1 MSGTMGPRAATQAPV
16 ESSFPGGAAPL
27 TSILLTDELRRRP
40 LRAPEYERENSALVS
55 LVSALA
61 DSPRTILQTLADKV
75 LEVLQAGSAGLSLL
89 TKDET
94 RFYWA
99 AIAGAW
105 GPHIGGGTPRSFG
118 PCGDVLDRNVPMLF
132 THWELRYPYLGS
144 ATPLADEGLLV
155 PFHVN
160 GRAVGTI
167 WAIAHEKTRTF
178 DLEDL
183 RLLESLG
190 RFASAAYQAVQSI
203 ENLTLEVTA
212 RKQAE
217 STVRELAN
225 GLETQVRVRTQELE
239 QEIAER
245 KHAEHRLRRSEAL
258 LSEAQRLS
266 STGSFSW
273 RVVTDEITWSE
284 ELYRIYEIEVGTPV
298 TVELIRTRVHPED
311 TSLIEKMKIDQVT
324 DGGSFDWQYR
334 LLMPDRSIKY
344 LHAVAHASRG
354 EDGQLEYTA
363 AVRDVTARRASQEAL
378 DKTRAQLTHVAR
390 VTSLG
395 ALTASIAHEVNQPL
409 SGITTN
415 ASTCLRMLDADPPD
429 VAGAR
434 ETAKRTLR
442 DSQRASEVIT
452 RLRRLLTKREVVTEP
467 VDLNDAIREVLA
479 LSIGELQRARVVVD
493 TALADNLPP
502 VLGDRVQLQ
511 QVFLNLIMNA
521 AEAMTGVDDRPREL
535 TVRSELED
543 GGGVRVTVQDSGVG
557 FAPQDVDRLFEAFYT
572 TKSGGMGMGLS
583 LSRSIVERHQG
594 RLWAALNTGPGATFA
609 FSIAAG
615 TKL

>member
-1 MSGTMGPRAATQAPV
+1 
-16 ESSFPGGAAPL
+16 
-27 TSILLTDELRRRP
+27 LRRRP

-479 LSIGELQRARVVVD
+479 LSIRELQRAGVVGD

>member
-1 MSGTMGPRAATQAPV
+1 
-16 ESSFPGGAAPL
+16 
-27 TSILLTDELRRRP
+27 LRRRP